1 MNEWMRSQGCSCHLI
16 LFQFCK
22 RKEKTNLP
30 KSKTKKWNSRN
41 WNKTCLGSSFSVELE
56 KLKLLSVICRTSRAK
71 AAKFKQ
77 KLFSGEK
84 NRITRNNFAKLILCS
99 EKVESCRARRSCC
112 CCCCCRC
119 CCFCCRCCCRS
130 CCCCFCCCCCRRCCC
145 RCRCCCFCW
154 CCTWRQ
160 LEPE

>member
-1 MNEWMRSQGCSCHLI
+1 MNEWEARVAVVTW
-16 LFQFCK
+16 FCFNFA
-22 RKEKTNLP
+22 KEK
-30 KSKTKKWNSRN
+30 KKRICQNQKQKKCNSRN
-41 WNKTCLGSSFSVELE
+41 SNKTCLGSSFSVELE

-99 EKVESCRARRSCC
+99 EKVKSCRARRSCR
-112 CCCCCRC
+112 CCRC
-119 CCFCCRCCCRS
+119 CCFCCCCCRCRCCCRRS
-130 CCCCFCCCCCRRCCC
+130 CCCCRRCCC
-145 RCRCCCFCW
+145 RCRCCCFCC